1 MGKETFYA
9 AAIVISGFIWFSN
22 SNLLKTL
29 APASDNAGNLVR
41 TFSKEEEVKAIAK
54 EKELIAEFIKPVA
67 VKKTAKNRQ
76 ILVQPVVVPDD
87 ETTKYVKRYALMAHH
102 EFQKSGV
109 PASVTLAQGILES
122 RIGTSL
128 LAIKANNHFG
138 RKCQIGHHDKKHCIN
153 YSDDYPTDRF
163 KKYATVG
170 SSFADHSLVVTS
182 GRYEPLTARKPCS
195 WIVARPT
202 KHKESVNKIKW
213 QMAVKSWNKPH
224 IRWAYGL
231 DALGY
236 ATDEKYA
243 SNLIRII
250 NRYKL
255 TRYDK

>member
-1 MGKETFYA
+1 MGKEVFYA
-9 AAIVISGFIWFSN
+9 AAIVISGFVWFSN
-22 SNLLKTL
+22 SNFLKTL

-41 TFSKEEEVKAIAK
+41 TFSKEEEVKAIAQ

-67 VKKTAKNRQ
+67 VKKAAKKRQ
-76 ILVQPVVVPDD
+76 IVVPHVIVPDD
-87 ETTKYVKRYALMAHH
+87 ETTKYVKRYAIMAHR
-102 EFQKSGV
+102 EYEKSGV

-122 RIGTSL
+122 NIGTSL
-128 LAIKANNHFG
+128 LAVKANNHFG
-138 RKCQIGHHDKKHCIN
+138 RKCQLKHRDNRHCLNYHDDK
-153 YSDDYPTDRF
+153 PTDRF

-170 SSFADHSLVVTS
+170 SSFADHSAVVTS
-182 GRYEPLTARKPCS
+182 GRYEPLTASKPCS
-195 WIVARPT
+195 WLLARPT

-213 QMAVKSWNKPH
+213 QMAVRSWNKPH

-250 NRYKL
+250 NKYKL
-255 TRYDK
+255 TRYDD

>member
-1 MGKETFYA
+1 MGKEVFYA
-9 AAIVISGFIWFSN
+9 VLIVISGFIWVAN
-22 SNLLKTL
+22 SDFLKTL
-29 APASDNAGNLVR
+29 APASDNAGNLLR

-67 VKKTAKNRQ
+67 VKKVAKKKRVGV
-76 ILVQPVVVPDD
+76 LSVVVPDD
-87 ETTKYVKRYALMAHH
+87 ATTAYVKKYALMAHH

-122 RIGTSL
+122 NIGTSM

-138 RKCQIGHHDKKHCIN
+138 RKCQIQHRDNRHCLNYHDDK
-153 YSDDYPTDRF
+153 PTDRF
-163 KKYATVG
+163 KKYSTVG
-170 SSFADHSLVVTS
+170 SSFADHSAVVTS
-182 GRYEPLTARKPCS
+182 GRYEPLTAVKPCS
-195 WIVARPT
+195 WLVARPI

-213 QMAVKSWNKPH
+213 QMAVKFWKSPH
-224 IRWAYGL
+224 KRWAYGL

-250 NRYKL
+250 NQYKL
-255 TRYDK
+255 TRYDE